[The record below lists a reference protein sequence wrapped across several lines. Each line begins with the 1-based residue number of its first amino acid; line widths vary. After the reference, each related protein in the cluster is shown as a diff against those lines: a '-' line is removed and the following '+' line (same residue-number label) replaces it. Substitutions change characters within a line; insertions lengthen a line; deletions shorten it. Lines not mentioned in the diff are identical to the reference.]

1 MTFCFHEVFVMQIT
15 GKCVFCKISRRILAL
30 FSGIAP
36 RIHPIGRIAM
46 KYVKEVLT
54 QNFEYKVSCGVGLSA
69 RLRAILCGR

>member
-1 MTFCFHEVFVMQIT
+1 MCFLQNFT
-15 GKCVFCKISRRILAL
+15 KNLAL

-54 QNFEYKVSCGVGLSA
+54 QNFEYKVSCEVGLSA
-69 RLRAILCGR
+69 RLRAILYGRWSSHHLAISIAHVA